1 MWTLCP
7 PKKAFP
13 DRKNWFSLSSP
24 SSPFLC
30 RLVSTVFKL
39 LNNIL
44 FYANF
49 DPNFNFVWRKRNSFP
64 TNLLYIMIIHMHSI
78 PSFIIPIKYS
88 WANYTNSLVNHGI
101 CNKNRFH
108 YRKMFPLAG
117 WYFLPPNPISSST
130 EAEVH
135 SNAISYVAS
144 RAVSGCRC
152 HGGSA
157 WKLEITPQ
165 S

>member
-1 MWTLCP
+1 MTPCVKSVKYPMTDHDFFFHTFKIFYMPMQIGIKFLQSLVNFWVIVCNTNLPTLAIENGLKQMVNYDTTLC
-7 PKKAFP
+7 
-13 DRKNWFSLSSP
+13 WW
-24 SSPFLC
+24 
-30 RLVSTVFKL
+30 
-39 LNNIL
+39 IGQ
-44 FYANF
+44 
-49 DPNFNFVWRKRNSFP
+49 
-64 TNLLYIMIIHMHSI
+64 I
-78 PSFIIPIKYS
+78 IIPIKYS

>member
-1 MWTLCP
+1 MSFSDPRQSKRGGGVLVYVNDSIKAEVMTDIAVPPELEVMWLKLSHHKLPRSVPYIVLC
-7 PKKAFP
+7 A
-13 DRKNWFSLSSP
+13 
-24 SSPFLC
+24 
-30 RLVSTVFKL
+30 VY
-39 LNNIL
+39 IL
-44 FYANF
+44 
-49 DPNFNFVWRKRNSFP
+49 
-64 TNLLYIMIIHMHSI
+64 
-78 PSFIIPIKYS
+78 IIPIKYS

-108 YRKMFPLAG
+108 YRKIFPLAG